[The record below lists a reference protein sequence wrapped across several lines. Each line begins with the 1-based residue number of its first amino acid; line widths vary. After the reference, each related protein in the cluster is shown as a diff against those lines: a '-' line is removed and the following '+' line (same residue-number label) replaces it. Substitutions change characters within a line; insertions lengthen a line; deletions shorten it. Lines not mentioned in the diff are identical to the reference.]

1 MNITSSYIVS
11 TVGYAIMVMPP
22 NGRKKDISCREV
34 RSVILIGIAGRFEKM
49 DNFSIQVDDDFL
61 ATLPPDLQD
70 DLTKDIKEYS
80 GENSG
85 CDCFIRM
92 CPYCTVL
99 VTFLRSGI
107 DDNNDRVPQACAHC
121 GETTPY
127 NKYKQSIRRAKILC
141 DLSVSCASKEEPGE
155 KKKEGRVLQ
164 EQCLVVLASGIEVFL
179 KEVYGICMDLA
190 YVKPEF
196 SLYAKFNA
204 GAQHDRVL
212 LDDMVERFKTELKMD
227 LSEILGNDRIK
238 KLHILML
245 KRDAI
250 VYKNSR
256 ADTTFLNNSGIKGKV
271 GNQIPISQ
279 SEVSD
284 FIRTSEIIVDLLE
297 RECGT
302 MISTGI
308 HDRIKNRLTRT
319 LAILT
324 FDMPD
329 PVNKM
334 SGKQEKTE

>member
-1 MNITSSYIVS
+1 MW
-11 TVGYAIMVMPP
+11 VMLPD
-22 NGRKKDISCREV
+22 GGKKDISCREV

-70 DLTKDIKEYS
+70 DFKKDIEEYS
-80 GENSG
+80 GENSDR
-85 CDCFIRM
+85 DCFIRM

-99 VTFLRSGI
+99 VAFLRSGI
-107 DDNNDRVPQACAHC
+107 DDNNGRMPQVCAHC

-127 NKYKQSIRRAKILC
+127 DKYKQSIRRAKILC
-141 DLSVSCASKEEPGE
+141 DLSVSSASKGEPGE
-155 KKKEGRVLQ
+155 KKKEERVLQ
-164 EQCLVVLASGIEVFL
+164 EQCIVVLASGIEVFL
-179 KEVYGICMDLA
+179 RELYGICMDLA

-196 SLYAKFNA
+196 SLYAKFNT

-212 LDDMVERFKTELKMD
+212 LGDVIDLFKTELKMD

-250 VYKNSR
+250 VYKNSH
-256 ADTTFLNNSGIKGKV
+256 ADTIFLNNSGIQGKV
-271 GNQIPISQ
+271 GSRIPISH

-284 FIRTSEIIVDLLE
+284 FIRTSESIVEILE
-297 RECGT
+297 KECGT

-324 FDMPD
+324 FEMPD
-329 PVNKM
+329 PINKM